1 LSCERWGEPVMDVS
15 HGNPFKP
22 YLMRITDI
30 RDETPDVRTLR
41 LEFIDE
47 EVKRNF
53 KWRPGQFAEY
63 SVFGEG
69 ECVFTIAN
77 SPTRGNYIECSFKLM
92 GKVTTALRRMSV
104 GQVIGF
110 RGPYGNWFP
119 LEEWVGRNLM
129 FVGGGI
135 GMAALRSPIQ
145 FALDNRSDYG
155 EILILNGARTVADLV
170 YKDEMKEWANYD
182 GVRVVRTVDPG
193 GETEDWDGEV
203 GLVPNVFE
211 KLNPKPDNAIVV
223 TCGPPIMIH
232 FMLLTLDKL
241 GFSKE
246 QIYTTLENKMKC
258 GFGKCGRCNVGRMFV
273 CKDGPVFTASQ
284 LAQLPREF

>member
-1 LSCERWGEPVMDVS
+1 MSIS
-15 HGNPFKP
+15 TQNPFKP
-22 YLMRITDI
+22 YLMSIVDM

-47 EVKRNF
+47 TARRGF

-69 ECVFTIAN
+69 ECVFAIAN
-77 SPTRGNYIECSFKLM
+77 SPTRSGYIECSFRVM
-92 GKVTTALRRMSV
+92 GKVTTALRRMSI
-104 GQVIGF
+104 GQIIGL
-110 RGPYGNWFP
+110 RGPYGNFFP
-119 LEEWVGRNLM
+119 LEGWRGCNLM

-135 GMAALRSPIQ
+135 GMAALRSSIQ
-145 FALDNRSDYG
+145 FALDNRYDYG

-170 YKDEMKEWANYD
+170 YKDEMKEWESAP
-182 GVRVVRTVDPG
+182 GTTVVRTVDPG
-193 GETEDWDGEV
+193 GETPDWDGEV

-211 KLNPKPDNAIVV
+211 RLNPKPDNSIVI

-241 GFSKE
+241 GFGKE

-258 GFGKCGRCNVGRMFV
+258 GFGKCGRCNVGKMFV
-273 CKDGPVFTASQ
+273 CKDGPVFTAAQ
-284 LAQLPREF
+284 LAELPREF